1 MDPDASNTVTV
12 IAAGFIK
19 LLDAACMAAL
29 AMASAVARVNVDVDR
44 IMMTNNNW
52 RWCLHRSTTTTR
64 VPTHSL

>member
-1 MDPDASNTVTV
+1 
-12 IAAGFIK
+12 
-19 LLDAACMAAL
+19 LDAACMAAL

-52 RWCLHRSTTTTR
+52 RWCLHRSTTTTSR